1 MRVKNIVRF
10 IFINSLYAL
19 SLTYVLFQH
28 VFTGRINVNS
38 FIYALFFGLISTLY
52 GYLAENLKQAFL
64 GYVASVAAS
73 IFITIILVRYPIEA
87 FIGSLAAELVTIFVL
102 RNTVTYIAFIIF
114 PVSVIFIPLGIYLS
128 QR

>member
-1 MRVKNIVRF
+1 
-10 IFINSLYAL
+10 
-19 SLTYVLFQH
+19 